1 MGIVNGSHDAAKLQ
15 DMLDGFIKKFVLC
28 ENCDNPETDIKAYI
42 KKGILTATCR
52 ACGHTSQLD
61 MRHKLTTFMLKNP
74 PGTKLNDTG
83 TSLTERKDKKSK
95 RKQEEEESYN
105 GGNNGNHEA
114 NNAGS
119 NEDDNADDDDNWTT
133 DVSEEAV
140 KKRMKDLSMGV
151 KGLAMDSDIEK
162 TETERLNIFYEFVKA
177 KVQSKAKLEVND
189 EKEIVT
195 EAERL
200 EVTNKA
206 PIVLCELIFDKT
218 KILAQIK
225 SNKRLLL
232 RFCHENQKAQK
243 YLLGGIEKTIET
255 YQDVLLPKTGHIFKA
270 FYDEDILDEEVILE
284 WGKKASKKY
293 VSKEL
298 SEQIHKKAE
307 PFLNWLKE
315 AEEES
320 SDEDDVELTFDS
332 KAKISTIK

>member
-74 PGTKLNDTG
+74 PGTKLNDSG

-95 RKQEEEESYN
+95 RKEEETN
-105 GGNNGNHEA
+105 GGNNGNHDA

-218 KILAQIK
+218 
-225 SNKRLLL
+225 
-232 RFCHENQKAQK
+232 
-243 YLLGGIEKTIET
+243 IET
-255 YQDVLLPKTGHIFKA
+255 YKEALLPKTALILKA
-270 FYDEDILDEEVILE
+270 FYDHDILDEEVILE
-284 WGKKASKKY
+284 WGKK
-293 VSKEL
+293 
-298 SEQIHKKAE
+298 SEQEVCKQG
-307 PFLNWLKE
+307 
-315 AEEES
+315 
-320 SDEDDVELTFDS
+320 
-332 KAKISTIK
+332 TI